1 LILKVVGL
9 LLKRVGEPLRSAFRP
24 EQMQALLARY
34 GFQVSSDQDLTS
46 IGFALSPEIG
56 KVAERVKHLRVVTA
70 ERAK

>member
-1 LILKVVGL
+1 L

-46 IGFALSPEIG
+46 IGFGLSPEIG
-56 KVAERVKHLRVVTA
+56 KAAERVKHMRVVTA
-70 ERAK
+70 ERVNLQ